1 MTPTR
6 RPIPNPVLPL
16 LALAAA
22 LPAAAAD
29 PCLVGRWEPV
39 GNAAG
44 EWMQRNAPGLQVQ
57 AAQQGT
63 LEFLAD
69 GTYVAGGSGQAQVAA
84 TQAQAEVRDLRFQAR
99 GTWSTEGATL
109 VLQPTAGSMDGTMRI
124 QGPAGRTIEV
134 PMPRGAAQPQ
144 RLQYACSS
152 DGLQTRMAVRN
163 ATPVVQRYR
172 RLP

>member
-1 MTPTR
+1 MR
-6 RPIPNPVLPL
+6 KSIPVLLPL
-16 LALAAA
+16 LLAAA
-22 LPAAAAD
+22 SASAGD
-29 PCLVGRWEPV
+29 TCLVGSWQPQ
-39 GNAAG
+39 GNAFA
-44 EWMQRNAPGLQVQ
+44 EWMQRRNPGLRIQF
-57 AAQQGT
+57 QQESARY
-63 LEFLAD
+63 EFRAD

-99 GTWSTEGATL
+99 GTWSTEGTTL